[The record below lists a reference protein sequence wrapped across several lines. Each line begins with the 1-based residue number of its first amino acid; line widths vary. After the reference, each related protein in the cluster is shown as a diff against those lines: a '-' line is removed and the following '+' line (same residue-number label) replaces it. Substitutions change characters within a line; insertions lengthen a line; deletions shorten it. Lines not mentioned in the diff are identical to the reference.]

1 MSMLINIDE
10 KPKKWYQWILYSLQH
25 VLALF
30 TANTLISIIV
40 FNSYEMVPAAL
51 VSAGVG
57 TIFYLIIT
65 HFRSPVFLGSSAGLL
80 PLMTTAFAFGCE
92 SGRGNYLAL
101 ILGLIIVGIIYIIVG
116 LIINFTGTKWIN
128 KLLPP
133 IVTGPVIMVIGLGL
147 ATYAVQWSQSNLITG
162 GTYNIWAVIVALFSM
177 IITLF
182 VAHHGKDILKTMS
195 YLIGIGSGYL
205 LCLIFYLVGYLTDN
219 SNLYLIDF
227 QIFNNINW
235 IPQFGI
241 EMAVKNLSYFNIS
254 QLVPIILIAIPV
266 SFITICEHIGD
277 HLNVSSITGRNLLID
292 PGLGKTLIGDGIGTI
307 CGGLIGGMG
316 NTTYGENSSVISVT
330 KVASSRVIFSGAI
343 LAILL
348 GFCAPLMAFIQS
360 IPVCVFGGISLILY
374 GAIAVSGFKQL
385 QQVDLSDNK
394 NLMIISVVLITGIG
408 GLMLDFKCFNLE
420 STVLAMV
427 LGVILNL
434 ILKDKK
440 SVDEAKK

>member
-1 MSMLINIDE
+1 
-10 KPKKWYQWILYSLQH
+10 
-25 VLALF
+25 
-30 TANTLISIIV
+30 
-40 FNSYEMVPAAL
+40 
-51 VSAGVG
+51 
-57 TIFYLIIT
+57 
-65 HFRSPVFLGSSAGLL
+65 
-80 PLMTTAFAFGCE
+80 
-92 SGRGNYLAL
+92 
-101 ILGLIIVGIIYIIVG
+101 
-116 LIINFTGTKWIN
+116 
-128 KLLPP
+128 
-133 IVTGPVIMVIGLGL
+133 
-147 ATYAVQWSQSNLITG
+147 
-162 GTYNIWAVIVALFSM
+162 
-177 IITLF
+177 
-182 VAHHGKDILKTMS
+182 
-195 YLIGIGSGYL
+195 
-205 LCLIFYLVGYLTDN
+205 
-219 SNLYLIDF
+219 
-227 QIFNNINW
+227 
-235 IPQFGI
+235 
-241 EMAVKNLSYFNIS
+241 MAVKNLSYFNIS